1 MCSPRRPD
9 STLPP
14 QVADMIGSKG
24 TGLWSVQEAMGVG
37 EPVPSLSAA
46 VTARQMSMVRE
57 KRLAI
62 HASIGSHCAPRVAV
76 GSPLKRLQGE
86 GAAPPGEYLE
96 DLYWATY
103 LAIVASYAQMFA
115 AIRAVDSA
123 FNLEISPNLPR
134 IISTFRAGCILQGAL
149 LEPMTQA
156 FAADPNLP
164 NLICAF
170 GPQLSEGLPAYRRT
184 MARLA
189 EAGQPA
195 GVMSASLTYVETM
208 TRTQLVDAQVVALQR
223 DVFGR
228 HGFYLLKDQKT
239 LRNTDWPEMIP

>member
-1 MCSPRRPD
+1 
-9 STLPP
+9 
-14 QVADMIGSKG
+14 
-24 TGLWSVQEAMGVG
+24 
-37 EPVPSLSAA
+37 
-46 VTARQMSMVRE
+46 
-57 KRLAI
+57 
-62 HASIGSHCAPRVAV
+62 
-76 GSPLKRLQGE
+76 
-86 GAAPPGEYLE
+86 
-96 DLYWATY
+96 
-103 LAIVASYAQMFA
+103 
-115 AIRAVDSA
+115 
-123 FNLEISPNLPR
+123 
-134 IISTFRAGCILQGAL
+134 
-149 LEPMTQA
+149 MTQA

-228 HGFYLLKDQKT
+228 HGFYLLKDEKT